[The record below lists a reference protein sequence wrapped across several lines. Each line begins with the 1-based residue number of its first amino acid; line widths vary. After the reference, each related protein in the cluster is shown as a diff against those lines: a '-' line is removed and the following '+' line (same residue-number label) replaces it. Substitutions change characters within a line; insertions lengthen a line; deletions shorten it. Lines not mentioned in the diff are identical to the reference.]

1 MKFQDVYKQ
10 GLDQGF
16 EITNVRT
23 YLSNGKQVIATN
35 MSTPFFN
42 AKGIPVTGYADIPV
56 THGQDLRESQSVEFF
71 ADGHNLDYES
81 GGNAKLFTKGGLVV
95 DVEDARKAMGN
106 FAAAGSKYPHVELYD
121 DWKKLQEKNYE
132 RLKIDEEP
140 TEADYERYL
149 DMMESQL
156 MSKDF
161 QFVGQITSRNDLT
174 IARQSTPSF
183 SQMMDEMS
191 QLQNDVQLE

>member
-1 MKFQDVYKQ
+1 MKFQDIYKQ

-16 EITNVRT
+16 EITNART
-23 YLSNGKQVIATN
+23 YLSNGKQVVATD

-42 AKGIPVTGYADIPV
+42 VKGVPVTGHADIPV
-56 THGQDLRESQSVEFF
+56 THGRDLRESQSVEFF

-81 GGNAKLFTKGGLVV
+81 GENAKLFTKGGLTV
-95 DVEDARKAMGN
+95 DMEDARKAMGG
-106 FAAAGSKYPHVELYD
+106 FAAAGSEYPHVELYD

-132 RLKIDEEP
+132 RLKIESEP

-149 DMMESQL
+149 DMMERQL
-156 MSKDF
+156 MSKNF

-174 IARQSTPSF
+174 IARQSMPSF
-183 SQMMDEMS
+183 GQMMNEMQQS
-191 QLQNDVQLE
+191 QNDMQLE